1 MARGRR
7 QSEVAPRGRAE
18 GAESMH
24 RPVLAVCASSQ
35 EHSDQALELAG
46 RLDLPLVPVSSSASE
61 CDYAQVLLS
70 VTNDGL
76 LLQETGRNAPGPVAI
91 DFGGN
96 AMRHRRRGGH
106 NELLGKAVGINRKS
120 SLTVIDATAGLGRDA
135 FVLADLGCRLVLC
148 EREPIL
154 VAMLQSALAC
164 AQSSEDDWIAEVTAR
179 MQLLPGDVL
188 SQPRENL
195 LEADVIYLDPMF
207 PKRDKQAAVKKEMAL
222 FQRIL
227 PPDDDPEMGS
237 TLFDLAISLAPARV
251 VVKRPR
257 KAPTLTSALPSHA
270 LQGKA
275 VRYDVYV
282 LRALS

>member
-1 MARGRR
+1 MARSPR
-7 QSEVAPRGRAE
+7 QSGVARRAL
-18 GAESMH
+18 AADTESMD
-24 RPVLAVCASSQ
+24 RPALALCADSPGHFD
-35 EHSDQALELAG
+35 EALELSN
-46 RLDLPLVPVSSSASE
+46 RLGLPLVPEPGPAVDSI
-61 CDYAQVLLS
+61 DVQFVLS

-76 LLQETGRNAPGPVAI
+76 LLQETGRNAPGPVGIA
-91 DFGGN
+91 FGSK

-106 NELLGKAVGINRKS
+106 NELLGKAVGIGRKPTLS
-120 SLTVIDATAGLGRDA
+120 VIDATAGLGRDA
-135 FVLADLGCRLVLC
+135 FVLADLGCRVLLC

-154 VAMLQSALAC
+154 VAMLQSALQR
-164 AQSSEDDWIAEVTAR
+164 AQSSADEWIAAVTMR

-188 SQPRENL
+188 SQPTESL
-195 LEADVIYLDPMF
+195 QGADVIYLDPMF

-227 PPDDDPEMGS
+227 PAIDDPQAS
-237 TLFDLAISLAPARV
+237 ASLFERAISLAPARV

-257 KAPTLTSALPSHA
+257 KAPTLTSAMPSHA
-270 LQGKA
+270 VQGKA